1 MAKTKLNQ
9 FDLQTEQDRLKL
21 LQAQAEE
28 YRKASAFI
36 REWNKLNQQAKKD
49 TQEQLQAAKEIQK
62 KHAGF
67 TKELKAQNELVSE
80 LGDLYDDQIK
90 QQKKILDN
98 FDDVDD
104 TFTSILSKA
113 GKNNK
118 LADALDA
125 KYEAIRRTTN
135 TISTVLGDQNELSEH
150 QIDNI
155 VTATN
160 KYKNFQSILA
170 DGRGNRTQE
179 EYNELIKDS
188 YKEFDE
194 LFHKI
199 DDTTEAGKQLKAI
212 LAAARGE
219 MESFNKAAER
229 SSNTLK
235 GMDMAMDQFSGVPMM
250 SEFGDVIK
258 SATQGGGGLIMAL
271 AAMGAAAGAL
281 AYNLGLVGD
290 KVGDMAKYDKN
301 IVGLTAD
308 IDVANQK
315 LEMGAFGGRNFV
327 VEKAMNSMRGQ
338 MQQMAASFEAASKTA
353 LFGKGLGSVG
363 YGAAQLSMAGISA
376 EQIADSMTAASDATG
391 KMPSSKVAADM
402 AVMAAR
408 TGQSGESIAS
418 INDMFQ
424 RMDGASE
431 KSAMNLSEGLRAMA
445 KSANINLGGLMTE
458 MAESSKE
465 MLGYQIKSGTALAKQ
480 ITYARSLG
488 VSFSDIAKA
497 GQSMVLNYKDS
508 IKSEMQ
514 LSAMLG
520 KNVDLSEVRSKFASG
535 DTEGALQALKA
546 QGLNPADM
554 DMFQQQQ
561 LQQATGMNLTDLQKI
576 STRSGANVGGLGEG
590 NAKAGNET
598 FLSAK
603 SSAEIGLQMAQ
614 AMISAK
620 TQIQDTLINKDL
632 EKAKQDALMNNTGG
646 LNALT
651 VALNQETAKKDAE
664 IAAKTGGFALGG
676 GLLGGGIGLLGNL
689 FKGKG
694 ATAAAEGG
702 AGVVGKAGGMLG
714 KAGGMLGKAG
724 KLGGKLLGKVAAP
737 LAIAM
742 SIYDGFKGFTADA
755 DASTGQKFK
764 NAGSSILNGLTFGLL
779 GQDSDEIA
787 ADAAKRK
794 GSVTPAQVAAVTPGN
809 TSVTTAAA
817 NYEKWMQTKLT
828 KMSGNLERVVDRTT
842 KSMIANQ
849 QASQD
854 IKIMSANTIAI
865 LNLTKNIEALTA
877 ATYEGGNTAVRLS
890 LDGKVLSKS
899 YTKYASNT
907 NGSDPT
913 KK

>member
-1 MAKTKLNQ
+1 MAKSKLNQ

-36 REWNKLNQQAKKD
+36 REWNKLNQQAKRD
-49 TQEQLQAAKEIQK
+49 SQEQLQAAKEIQK
-62 KHAGF
+62 KRAGF

-118 LADALDA
+118 LADVLDA

-219 MESFNKAAER
+219 MESFNNAAER

-235 GMDMAMDQFSGVPMM
+235 GMDAAMDQFSGVPMM

-258 SATQGGGGLIMAL
+258 SATQGGNGLIMAL

-281 AYNLGLVGD
+281 AYNLGFVGD
-290 KVGDMAKYDKN
+290 KVADMAKYDKN
-301 IVGLTAD
+301 IAGLTGD
-308 IDVANQK
+308 IDMANQK
-315 LEMGAFGGRNFV
+315 ISMGAFGGKNFV
-327 VEKAMNSMRGQ
+327 AAKAMNQFSGQ
-338 MQQMAASFEAASKTA
+338 MSQMAASFQAASKTA
-353 LFGKGLGSVG
+353 LFGAGLGSVG
-363 YGAAQLSMAGISA
+363 YGAAKLALAGISA

-480 ITYARSLG
+480 ITYAKSLG

-576 STRSGANVGGLGEG
+576 STRSGASVGGLSEG

-598 FLSAK
+598 FLSTK
-603 SSAEIGLQMAQ
+603 SSAEMGLQISQ
-614 AMISAK
+614 AMISAN
-620 TQIQDTLINKDL
+620 TQLADTLLNTEE
-632 EKAKQDALMNNTGG
+632 EKAKQTALILNTGG
-646 LNALT
+646 LNDLT
-651 VALNQETAKKDAE
+651 VALNRETAKKDAE
-664 IAAKTGGFALGG
+664 IAAKTGAFGLGG
-676 GLLGGGIGLLGNL
+676 GLIGGGIGLLGKKL
-689 FKGKG
+689 MGKG
-694 ATAAAEGG
+694 TATAAEGG
-702 AGVVGKAGGMLG
+702 AGIAS

-724 KLGGKLLGKVAAP
+724 KFGGKLLGKVAAP

-755 DASTGQKFK
+755 DASTGEKFK

-779 GQDSDEIA
+779 GKDSDEIA

-794 GSVTPAQVAAVTPGN
+794 GGVTPAQVAAATPGN

-854 IKIMSANTIAI
+854 IKIMSANTVAI

-890 LDGKVLSKS
+890 LDGKVLAKS

-907 NGSDPT
+907 NGSDPN
-913 KK
+913 KVK